1 VFAGRVVRGVR
12 VEITRPSG
20 RAAALGL
27 NSGIIVLSV
36 NAITVNSPE
45 TAARAMETL
54 AIAPSLVLEVEEADG
69 RVGTLRADLCIQ
81 EAHSDQKPVAAV
93 GATAPPQRQF
103 GGVTEILELQ
113 AIHDERGIGVL
124 VQQLLDGASLYR
136 EGLRR
141 GDVIRGING
150 EPLSGPDPD
159 RQLSERLE
167 KEPLELLVTDP
178 NGREQIILHQPGAL
192 RADPFR

>member
-1 VFAGRVVRGVR
+1 VFKGQVVRGVR
-12 VEITRPSG
+12 IEITRPSG

-36 NAITVNSPE
+36 NSITVNSAE
-45 TAARAMETL
+45 AARAMEVL

-81 EAHSDQKPVAAV
+81 EANSDQKPVAAV
-93 GATAPPQRQF
+93 GATGPPQRKF

-113 AIHDERGIGVL
+113 AIHDERGVGVL
-124 VQQLLDGASLYR
+124 VEQLLDGASLYR

-159 RQLSERLE
+159 RQLGERLG
-167 KEPLELLVTDP
+167 KEPLSLLVTDP
-178 NGREQIILHQPGAL
+178 NGREQIILHQPDAL

>member
-1 VFAGRVVRGVR
+1 VLEGQVLRGVR
-12 VEITRPSG
+12 IEITRPGG

-36 NAITVNSPE
+36 NTITVNSPE
-45 TAARAMETL
+45 TAARALEAL

-81 EAHSDQKPVAAV
+81 EAHSEQKPVAAV
-93 GATAPPQRQF
+93 GATAPPEPQT
-103 GGVTEILELQ
+103 GGITEVLALQ
-113 AIHDERGIGVL
+113 AIHDERGIGV
-124 VQQLLDGASLYR
+124 VVTQLLDGALLYR

-159 RQLSERLE
+159 RLVGERLGR
-167 KEPLELLVTDP
+167 EPLELLVTDP
-178 NGREQIILHQPGAL
+178 NGREQIILHQPNTL
-192 RADPFR
+192 RSDPFR